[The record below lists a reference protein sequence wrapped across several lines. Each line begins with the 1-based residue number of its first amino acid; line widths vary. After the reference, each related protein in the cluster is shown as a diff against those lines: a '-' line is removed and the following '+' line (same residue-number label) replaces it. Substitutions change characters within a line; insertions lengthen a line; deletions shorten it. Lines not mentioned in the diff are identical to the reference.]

1 MAQSSIPGG
10 GELRSPPPVIL
21 SRTAHRTRTHT
32 RRRDPH
38 VTRDKHAEP
47 HETSLKT
54 HTQTRFSS
62 LHIKLSYVCGTVSYL
77 ISLLGC
83 RVCMLATSP
92 RVAWSL
98 VALSAHGVEHVVIQ
112 AKCRGHGR
120 SPPRL
125 SCGLLAQEC
134 SEDQEC
140 YGSIKNQCRTI
151 QLSLECTQTK

>member
-1 MAQSSIPGG
+1 MCHSESITNTYNPTYARGSAVQSHQRSTRHTGTNYH
-10 GELRSPPPVIL
+10 ECSLRPSANQSHPNRLENSPNSFVDGAA
-21 SRTAHRTRTHT
+21 RAAF
-32 RRRDPH
+32 H
-38 VTRDKHAEP
+38 VVLENT
-47 HETSLKT
+47 T
-54 HTQTRFSS
+54 
-62 LHIKLSYVCGTVSYL
+62 
-77 ISLLGC
+77 
-83 RVCMLATSP
+83 
-92 RVAWSL
+92 L